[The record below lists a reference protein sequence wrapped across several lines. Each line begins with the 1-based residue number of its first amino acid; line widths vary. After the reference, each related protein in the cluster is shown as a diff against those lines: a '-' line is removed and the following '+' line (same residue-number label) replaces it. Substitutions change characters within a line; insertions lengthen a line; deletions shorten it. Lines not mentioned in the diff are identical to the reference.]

1 LLSLFSRLIF
11 ELCHDSAGDLQV
23 ISPNSDTVQL
33 FLNALILDLQLLDSL
48 VLLDDFKLE
57 DLNYVLVVLD
67 GLRLVLNHNL
77 CNHYQIKL
85 LS

>member
-1 LLSLFSRLIF
+1 
-11 ELCHDSAGDLQV
+11 
-23 ISPNSDTVQL
+23 L